1 MIELRLD
8 PGDVDRLLTTMAGTQ
23 HLRDGMEESLAI
35 LHGDIARY
43 PRQRSG
49 SRYVRGRGMAN
60 SRGQVRRL
68 TSQRLGTR
76 WTTRVSTSGG
86 EIKGEVGNNV
96 TYGPYVQDAQRQARV
111 HRGVWQTDEDVI
123 NQNQREIVGVFDRV
137 INQYGRG

>member
-111 HRGVWQTDEDVI
+111 HRGVWQTDEDVMRR
-123 NQNQREIVGVFDRV
+123 REPAI
-137 INQYGRG
+137 RGIFERAIERIAE